1 MDNLTCEQCAELL
14 SARLDDMISQE
25 EGKALEAHLAQCP
38 ECRQLARDLEQLH
51 NTFTEIQ
58 VEAQIPAGLVQRVM
72 ARIARARRCR
82 PVFRTLAGLAACM
95 VICVGLYG
103 VTQTRQLPEQ
113 PVAQAAVSIYSDAA
127 PAGGEAAS
135 QSIAPRAA
143 AAPEAAPAQENTQA
157 DMAAQGPSLLL
168 ILDAMPE
175 GACELLPPETAVAHS
190 TEDGSDTYA
199 PLTREQLDSVAV
211 LAENQG
217 ISADWISQDRV
228 EGLCALVIL
237 SP

>member
-1 MDNLTCEQCAELL
+1 MDNPTCEQCAELL
-14 SARLDDMISQE
+14 SAQLDDMISQE
-25 EGKALEAHLAQCP
+25 ENKALEAHLAKCP
-38 ECRQLARDLEQLH
+38 EYRQLAYDLEQLH
-51 NTFTEIQ
+51 KAFADIQ
-58 VEAQIPAGLVQRVM
+58 EAQPPARIVQGVM
-72 ARIARARRCR
+72 ARIAKERRRCS
-82 PVFRTLAGLAACM
+82 VFKTLAGLAACA

-103 VTQTRQLPEQ
+103 AAQTRQSPEQ
-113 PVAQAAVSIYSDAA
+113 PIVQAAVSTYSELA
-127 PAGGEAAS
+127 PAGGEAADKNTVPR
-135 QSIAPRAA
+135 IAAG
-143 AAPEAAPAQENTQA
+143 PEAAPAQEDTQLGK
-157 DMAAQGPSLLL
+157 AAPAPSLLL
-168 ILDAMPE
+168 VLDAMPE
-175 GACELLPPETAVAHS
+175 GAGDLLPPETAVAHS